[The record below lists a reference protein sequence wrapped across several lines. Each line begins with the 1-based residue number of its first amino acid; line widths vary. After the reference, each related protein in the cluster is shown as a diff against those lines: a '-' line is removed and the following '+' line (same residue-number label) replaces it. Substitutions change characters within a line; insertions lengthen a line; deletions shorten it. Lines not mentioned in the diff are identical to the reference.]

1 MKIVSLFEKIIF
13 KSRWILAPFFLG
25 LLFAIVILLF
35 KFSKQLFLLTTNFT
49 DFSNSDL
56 VISVLTLLDTTL
68 IACLILIIISSG
80 YENFISKIDFG
91 VSQERPSWI
100 GKVSFSDLKLKLVT
114 AIVAISSV
122 ELLRAIINIEK
133 ITFDVLQWKIW
144 VHLTFILTGVLFSLT
159 EFIISKKVRTTD
171 FP

>member
-159 EFIISKKVRTTD
+159 EFIISKKSSD
-171 FP
+171 H